1 MRRVLHVRLNVLHM
15 LRLGVVELLL
25 GCGAP
30 SPTHADEPY
39 GDDAGNEHYAC
50 ADADADADGCG
61 CIR

>member
-1 MRRVLHVRLNVLHM
+1 M